1 MTRPP
6 EAVPLSFEEPTPEEL
21 NAFALEA
28 ETVSDAI
35 RPMLAGRPHQV
46 QGAVLADLLATFIRG
61 FHPPAVRDDV
71 LCGHILGVIGMI
83 DGLDRASKVIEG
95 TLATAR
101 QRRADTER
109 TLEEVARRFQKGSRP
124 EERPKS
130 REDMPKEGKGR
141 RTPRRPH

>member
-6 EAVPLSFEEPTPEEL
+6 DAVPLSNEEPTQEEL
-21 NAFALEA
+21 KAFALEA
-28 ETVSDAI
+28 GEIADRI
-35 RPMLAGRPHQV
+35 GPLLAGRPHQV

-61 FHPPAVRDDV
+61 FYPPAIRDDV
-71 LCGHILGVIGMI
+71 LCGHILAVISML
-83 DGLDRASKVIEG
+83 DGLARASQVIEE

-101 QRRADTER
+101 QRRADMER
-109 TLEEVARRFQKGSRP
+109 TLEAVARRFEKGSRP

-130 REDMPKEGKGR
+130 REETPKEGKGR